1 MPVHTVYNRSILLTL
16 SLLCVL
22 LATAQKTVVKGKVY
36 DKSTG
41 EPLPF
46 VNIAFQNSKIGTT
59 SDFDGNY
66 YIETYYATDTLM
78 ATYVGYKI
86 FKVKIKKDQTQTIDI
101 AMEPGAVALQE
112 FIVKYEGNPAH
123 TILKHVWEN
132 RKANNREKY
141 DAYEYEV
148 YNKIEFDLNNI
159 SDEFKK
165 RGIFKKIDFIFD
177 YVDSSS
183 EEKPFLP
190 MFMTES
196 ISKYYYRREP
206 KSEKEVIIATK
217 VSGVENKS
225 IQQFLGDMYQNVN
238 IYENNIII
246 FGKSFVSPISIF
258 GKRYYKYYLT
268 DSGYID
274 NNYCYK
280 LEFKPRFRA
289 EPVFEGEMWIN
300 DTTYAVKQITAK
312 MAGDVNINFINDFRV
327 KQEYV
332 KVDGKYWM
340 LKKDQLLIDFEVD
353 KNSLGI
359 YGRKTTSYKNIIVD
373 KPRPESF
380 FINSDD
386 IVVSDSAQQYDDSFW
401 EKARH
406 EKLSESESNIYHMV
420 DTLKEVP
427 VFKTF
432 VDIMKTAITGY
443 YQWGKIEIGPYFN
456 FYSFNAV
463 EGNRFR
469 IGMRTSSDF
478 SRNIELGAYTAY
490 GTKDMRYKFSGWTK
504 LMVNRKNWQLLTVS
518 YVNDVRQLGVS
529 SYIFQNGNLLSS
541 VQRGSNNKLNNI
553 EQYKVSFTSDI
564 WKGFSGKIILKK
576 EISSPLGILSYQKT
590 YADGLTRTFN
600 NVIAT
605 EATFYL
611 RMAWKE
617 KFVETDLTRASIG
630 TKYPIIETQFTFGLK
645 GVLNGDYDYNRFEIA
660 VSDKIYIGTMGY
672 TDWRIEA
679 GKIIGKLPWPLLKI
693 HQGNETYFYNESAF
707 NLMNYFEFIS
717 DEYASLNVSHHFDG
731 FFLNKIPLFR
741 KLKWREVANFKA
753 LVGNTKQN
761 HTEIMD
767 FLPITFS
774 LKQPYIE
781 TGVGIENIFKFFR
794 VDYVWRLSYL
804 NHPNISQYA
813 FRVGID
819 FKF

>member
-1 MPVHTVYNRSILLTL
+1 MPVKPLHYRFFLLL
-16 SLLCVL
+16 VLCSGMML
-22 LATAQKTVVKGKVY
+22 AQKTIVKGKVY
-36 DKSTG
+36 DKETG

-46 VNIAFQNSKIGTT
+46 VNIAFKDSKIGTT
-59 SDFDGNY
+59 SDIDGNY
-66 YIETYYATDTLM
+66 YIETYYATDTLV
-78 ATYVGYKI
+78 ASYIGYKI
-86 FKVKIKKDQTQTIDI
+86 FKVKIKKDKEQTVDI

-112 FIVKYEGNPAH
+112 FVVKYTGNPAH
-123 TILKHVWEN
+123 EILKRVWKN

-159 SDEFKK
+159 TDEFKN

-177 YVDSSS
+177 YVDTT

-190 MFMTES
+190 MFMTEAL
-196 ISKYYYRREP
+196 SKYYYRREP
-206 KSEKEVIIATK
+206 KSEKEIIIATK
-217 VSGVENKS
+217 VSGVENNS
-225 IQQFLGDMYQNVN
+225 LQQFLGDMYQNVN

-300 DTTYAVKQITAK
+300 DTTYAVKSITAK
-312 MAGDVNINFINDFRV
+312 MATDVNINFINDFRV

-332 KVDGKYWM
+332 KVDGQYWM
-340 LKKDQLLIDFEVD
+340 LKKDQLFIDFEVD
-353 KNSLGI
+353 KKALGI
-359 YGRKTTSYKNIIVD
+359 YGRKTTTYKNIVVNQP
-373 KPRPESF
+373 KPQSF
-380 FINSDD
+380 FLNSDD
-386 IVVSDSAQQYDDSFW
+386 IVISDSAQLYDESFW

-406 EKLSESESNIYHMV
+406 EQLSETEANIYHMV

-432 VDIMKTAITGY
+432 VDIMETAITGY
-443 YQWGKIEIGPYFN
+443 YDVGKYLEVGPYFTL
-456 FYSFNAV
+456 YSFNAV

-469 IGMRTSSDF
+469 LGFRTSSAF
-478 SRNIELGAYTAY
+478 SKNFKLGAYSAY
-490 GTKDMRYKFSGWTK
+490 GTKDLRYKFSAWTK
-504 LMVNRKNWQLLTVS
+504 IMINRKHWQRLTLS
-518 YVNDVRQLGVS
+518 YKNDVMQLGVS
-529 SYIFQNGNLLSS
+529 SYVFQNGNLLSS
-541 VQRGSNNKLNNI
+541 IQRGNNNKLNNI
-553 EQYKVSFTSDI
+553 EQYKIEFISDI

-590 YADGLTRTFN
+590 NTDGSIQYFN
-600 NVIAT
+600 NVKAT
-605 EATFYL
+605 EATFYI

-617 KFVETDLTRASIG
+617 KFVESDLTRASIG
-630 TKYPIIETQFTFGLK
+630 TKYPVVEALFTFGLK
-645 GVLNGDYDYNRFEIA
+645 GVLDADYDYNKMGIA

-672 TDWRIEA
+672 TQWRVEA
-679 GKIIGKLPWPLLKI
+679 GKIVGRVPWPLLKI
-693 HQGNETYFYNESAF
+693 HQGNETYFYSDNAY
-707 NLMNYFEFIS
+707 NLMNFFEFIS

-753 LVGNTKQN
+753 LVGNTKKE
-761 HTEIMD
+761 HTEVMD
-767 FLPITFS
+767 FLPITYL
-774 LKQPYIE
+774 LKQPYVE
-781 TGVGIENIFKFFR
+781 TGVGVENIFKFIR
-794 VDYVWRLSYL
+794 IDYVWRLSYL
-804 NHPNISQYA
+804 DHPNISQYA
-813 FRVGID
+813 FRMSLD